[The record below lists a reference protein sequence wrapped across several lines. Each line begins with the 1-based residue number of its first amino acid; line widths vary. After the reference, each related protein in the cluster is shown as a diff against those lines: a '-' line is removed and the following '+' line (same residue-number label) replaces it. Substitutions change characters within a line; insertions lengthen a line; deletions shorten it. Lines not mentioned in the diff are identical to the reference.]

1 MIFQGRIMIMRL
13 IELCLKLSEK
23 FKEGVRGHRLM
34 ASLVGIILISS
45 VLGGGFWGGGE
56 TEQPSQDMA
65 NEPLVRDYRNAVKV
79 IEDHYVVTPDKERL
93 TRGALLEMLHV
104 LDPHSNFYDR
114 SDFSRM
120 MDEQSSKFYGIGVT
134 INQRNGKIY
143 VIGVSEGRP
152 AEKAGLKYGDSIM
165 AVNGESAKDWT
176 QSDAL
181 KRVRGERGTDVELTI
196 ERAGLPDPLTVKIT
210 RDEVPYPSIRNVF
223 MIRPET
229 GYIGLTGGFNQETTE
244 ELNQAIAEL
253 KQEGMTSLV
262 LDLRR
267 NTGGL
272 LKQAVQVAETFL
284 PRGTEIVSVRG
295 RDGRH
300 KSQVYTSDNT
310 RPEEMPLVIMINN
323 ETASASEIVAGA
335 MQDRDRAWIV
345 GEESFGKG
353 LVQTVF
359 RLRGGTGLTLTTA
372 KYYTPSGRSIQRAY
386 KDVSFYNYFNS
397 TRNHSGSQNNRG
409 VTRNKNGT
417 DRSDKDPAYTFTGRQ
432 MMGGGGI
439 KPDTTVKTPAENV
452 RLRDACFE
460 FVRNLVAGQIIGFG
474 EYRIRKPE
482 YGYRLKGNE
491 FPLTDQLIGALRE
504 FLRDHRELQ
513 IEDAQ
518 VNTRIDY
525 VRTRIRAELI
535 TAAYGM
541 DVAEQFLVEMDGQT
555 LQAIADLPK
564 AKKLNDIARLRNK
577 EK

>member
-1 MIFQGRIMIMRL
+1 MIFQDKMMIMNLVERYLRL
-13 IELCLKLSEK
+13 SDRI
-23 FKEGVRGHRLM
+23 KEEVMGHRQRAGAVVIL
-34 ASLVGIILISS
+34 LISS
-45 VLGGGFWGGGE
+45 VLGGAFWGGGE
-56 TEQPSQDMA
+56 TAGPSRDMA
-65 NEPLVRDYRNAVKV
+65 NEPAVRDYTKAVQV

-93 TRGALLEMLHV
+93 TRGALLGMLHV

-114 SDFSRM
+114 GDFSRM
-120 MDEQSSKFYGIGVT
+120 QDEQSSKFYGIGVT

-143 VIGVSEGRP
+143 VIGVSEDRP
-152 AEKAGLKYGDSIM
+152 AEKAGLKYGDAIV

-181 KRVRGERGTDVELTI
+181 KHVRGERGTEVELTI
-196 ERAGLPDPLTVKIT
+196 ERAGLPDYFTVKIT

-244 ELNQAIAEL
+244 ELNEAIARL

-272 LKQAVQVAETFL
+272 LKQAVQVAEIFL
-284 PRGTEIVSVRG
+284 LRDTEIVSVRG
-295 RDGRH
+295 RDGGH
-300 KSQVYTSDNT
+300 KSQVYTSDNAH
-310 RPEEMPLVIMINN
+310 PEEMPLVIMINN

-359 RLRGGTGLTLTTA
+359 RLRGGTGLTLTTG

-397 TRNHSGSQNNRG
+397 TRNQNDSQNRG
-409 VTRNKNGT
+409 AARKKSVANNS
-417 DRSDKDPAYTFTGRQ
+417 DRDVVYTLSGRR
-432 MMGGGGI
+432 MLSGGGI
-439 KPDTTVKTPAENV
+439 KPDTTVKTPEENV

-460 FVRNLVAGQIIGFG
+460 FVRNLVAGQLIGFG

-491 FPLTDQLIGALRE
+491 FPLTDQLMAAFRE

-518 VNTRIDY
+518 VNARIDY

-541 DVAEQFLVEMDGQT
+541 DVAEQFLVEMDSQT
-555 LQAIADLPK
+555 MQAIADIPK